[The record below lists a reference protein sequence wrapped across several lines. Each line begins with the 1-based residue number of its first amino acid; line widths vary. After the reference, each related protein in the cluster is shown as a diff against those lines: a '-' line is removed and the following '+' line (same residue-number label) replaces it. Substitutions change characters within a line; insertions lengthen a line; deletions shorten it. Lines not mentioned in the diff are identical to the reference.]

1 MPYKKEFD
9 IASKS
14 FDFAKDL
21 KYGQAGEGSIVSF
34 YESVIQGSAEIKTDR
49 YRNGRMVVETN
60 QNPKNKV
67 NELGQKI
74 WDLSGINVTTAQWWI
89 YIYCLNQS
97 IVVVSVERLKKYL
110 RAHRDRF
117 NEQNKVMFAK
127 NSDNPAKGFLIEPQ
141 DVMQMLYS
149 EKYD

>member
-1 MPYKKEFD
+1 MTYKKEFD

-117 NEQNKVMFAK
+117 NEQNKVMFAQ

>member
-1 MPYKKEFD
+1 MSYKKEFD

-21 KYGQAGEGSIVSF
+21 KYGQAGEGSIVGF

-60 QNPKNKV
+60 QNPKNKI

-117 NEQNKVMFAK
+117 NEQNKVMFAQ